1 MPGPLKKVNSIAHDM
16 LSTKFKELLLQGNWP
31 EVNYK
36 KFDGGESF
44 NMMTYSTKHAQFC
57 KFVHN
62 IIVASGFEY
71 GIFHNARNDKYRKAI
86 QNALSNISVD
96 AVEGSDRFKTWC
108 D

>member
-1 MPGPLKKVNSIAHDM
+1 MPGPLKKVNSIAHEM

-62 IIVASGFEY
+62 IIVANGFEY